1 MYDVFSFSSDPILI
15 IDCSQDTLQ
24 LIDMNDAFCEWSG
37 YPKEQVLGTSPSQF
51 VVDHVGISEPFERL
65 REWVQAKAAVP
76 WCRIRSKSGVEFDV
90 RLEVMRISLPDSR
103 ESRYAVILHDITEQL
118 WIDSV
123 IRGERA
129 FGSVI
134 LDKEM
139 TVQSITSYTTPV
151 RYDAST
157 FLCQPVLQFVSV
169 NDRRHVKR
177 AIDYSSA
184 NRKPHACMF
193 GISVG
198 EHAYTARALFMTFR
212 HWTGEVKSSAVVL
225 LHLEPKQEEVDSSF
239 KLRVLMTA
247 KNVSVTELARS
258 THISLTTISKIRN
271 GKIKKPKR
279 LTAKLI
285 ADKLGVGPEE
295 IWGAYSFSI

>member
-15 IDCSQDTLQ
+15 IDCSPNTVQ
-24 LIDMNDAFCEWSG
+24 LVDMNDAFCQWSG
-37 YPKEQVLGTSPSQF
+37 YNKEQVLGISPSQF
-51 VVDHVGISEPFERL
+51 VVADVGTNEPFERL
-65 REWVQAKAAVP
+65 EEWVQPKAVVP
-76 WCRIRSKSGVEFDV
+76 WCRIRSKRDIEFDV
-90 RLEVMRISLPDSR
+90 RLEVIRISRADISG
-103 ESRYAVILHDITEQL
+103 SRYAVIMHDITEQQ

-129 FGSVI
+129 AASII
-134 LDKEM
+134 LDNEM
-139 TVQSITSYTTPV
+139 TVQAITSYMTPV
-151 RYDAST
+151 KYDASS
-157 FLCQPVLQFVSV
+157 FLCQPALQFVSL

-184 NRKPHACMF
+184 NRKPHPCIF
-193 GISVG
+193 SLHIEDHS
-198 EHAYTARALFMTFR
+198 YTARALFMSFR
-212 HWTGEVKSSAVVL
+212 RWTGEVRSSAVVL
-225 LHLEPKQEEVDSSF
+225 LHLEPKQLEIDSSF
-239 KLRVLMTA
+239 KLRLLMTE

-295 IWGAYSFSI
+295 IWGPYSFSI